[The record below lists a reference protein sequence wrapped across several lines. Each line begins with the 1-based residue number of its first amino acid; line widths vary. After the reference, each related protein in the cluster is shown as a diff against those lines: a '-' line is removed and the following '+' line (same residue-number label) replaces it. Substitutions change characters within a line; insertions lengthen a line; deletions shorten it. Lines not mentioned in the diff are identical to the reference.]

1 MSDESWQPN
10 ASFATLRRRMRVLTQ
25 VRQYFA
31 QTGTL
36 EVETPILS
44 RGATTDPNIDSLY
57 TSILPYTENF
67 YLQTSPEFAMKRL
80 LAAGSGDIYQ
90 VCKVFRQGEKGRFH
104 HPEFTLLEWY
114 RLGFDHHNLICEVE
128 SLLSQISTDLFAA
141 YPAVKMS
148 YRQAFQ
154 TYAGFDPFTV
164 NCTELEAVAKKNGI
178 AFPVTMTTVDEW
190 LDLLMG
196 ELVTPH
202 FKTDRLTFI
211 SDFPVSQA
219 SLAKVKQG
227 DYPYAERFEAYYGEL
242 ELANGFHELSDAD
255 EQERR
260 FKTDQKIRQEKNSIE
275 VPYDKHLIN
284 ALNAGLPNCAG
295 VALGID
301 RLLMLLFGSESIE
314 EVISFSVE
322 TA

>member
-1 MSDESWQPN
+1 MSDEIWQPS
-10 ASFATLRRRMRVLTQ
+10 ASFSTLRRRMRVLTQ
-25 VRQYFA
+25 IREYFA
-31 QTGTL
+31 QTGAL
-36 EVETPILS
+36 EVETPVLS

-57 TSILPYTENF
+57 TSILPYTEKF
-67 YLQTSPEFAMKRL
+67 YLHTSPEFSMKRL

-114 RLGFDHHNLICEVE
+114 RLGFNHHNLICEVE
-128 SLLSQISTDLFAA
+128 SLLSQINADLFAA
-141 YPAVKMS
+141 HPAVKMS

-164 NCTELEAVAKKNGI
+164 GCSELENVAKKNGVI
-178 AFPVTMTTVDEW
+178 FPATMSSIDEW

-196 ELVTPH
+196 ELVAPH

-219 SLAKVKQG
+219 SLANIKQG
-227 DYPYAERFEAYYGEL
+227 DWPYAERFEAYYGVL
-242 ELANGFHELSDAD
+242 ELANGFHELTDAD

-275 VPYDKHLIN
+275 VPYDEHLIN
-284 ALNAGLPNCAG
+284 ALNAGLPDCAG

-314 EVISFSVE
+314 EVIAFSVE